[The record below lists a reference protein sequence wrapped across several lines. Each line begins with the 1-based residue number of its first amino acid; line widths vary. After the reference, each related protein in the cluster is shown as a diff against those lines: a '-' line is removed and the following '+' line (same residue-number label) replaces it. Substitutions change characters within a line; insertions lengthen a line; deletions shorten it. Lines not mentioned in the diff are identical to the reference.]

1 VKWSKGRLVAAI
13 GMFSGWR
20 RNSRSARDAGMRRMH
35 MTLIDDCERL
45 AAARRRLASNDNRAR
60 YGSSRDRHAAT
71 APRDI
76 SPQLTE

>member
-1 VKWSKGRLVAAI
+1 
-13 GMFSGWR
+13 
-20 RNSRSARDAGMRRMH
+20 
-35 MTLIDDCERL
+35 
-45 AAARRRLASNDNRAR
+45 LASNDNRAR